1 MAVLSIGCGGDDA
14 ECSGSEVTGGPV
26 KCGMPGTF
34 DRTACIDGKL
44 RKFREYVPE
53 TVTCDA
59 PVPLIVF
66 LHGNGSTED
75 SGDVARPIADEFGA
89 VYMSLRGYQ
98 QDGYF
103 GFGPEGV
110 DNSRAFLTALLDSV
124 RREFP
129 TDPQFTLL
137 TGFSAGGIFA
147 SYCIAWLNDRLSGVG
162 VFAGGLAEPWETEL
176 TAAPVKMPVLIRVGE
191 EDNFQRYADS
201 LVGQL
206 DRSGWPK
213 ERVDSQRFAGGHKW
227 SPEMIGD
234 AFRFAKSFSQF

>member
-1 MAVLSIGCGGDDA
+1 MRIPITLAYFVVLSMAALSIGCGDDA

-59 PVPLIVF
+59 PVPLVVF

-89 VYMSLRGYQ
+89 VYLSLRGYQ

-110 DNSRAFLTALLDSV
+110 DNSRAFLRRSWTAFAENFRPILSSPCSPAFLREASSLL
-124 RREFP
+124 
-129 TDPQFTLL
+129 
-137 TGFSAGGIFA
+137 IA
-147 SYCIAWLNDRLSGVG
+147 SHG
-162 VFAGGLAEPWETEL
+162 
-176 TAAPVKMPVLIRVGE
+176 
-191 EDNFQRYADS
+191 
-201 LVGQL
+201 
-206 DRSGWPK
+206 
-213 ERVDSQRFAGGHKW
+213 
-227 SPEMIGD
+227 
-234 AFRFAKSFSQF
+234 